1 MIDLNFW
8 EYYSIGDWKVKWEF
22 VWYRF
27 QYENWTLDT
36 IHHRNISHIDY
47 TTYSIEELLKI
58 IPDYIS
64 EKNSGTCTQ
73 LEFWKN
79 YCWYYQYA
87 EWSFEE
93 KPTKI
98 IQFTWNLQSSLYSLV
113 LWCKDNNFIK

>member
-27 QYENWTLDT
+27 QYENWTFDT
-36 IHHRNISHIDY
+36 IHHRNINHIDY
-47 TTYSIEELLKI
+47 LSYSIEELLEI
-58 IPDYIS
+58 LPDDIA
-64 EKNSGTCTQ
+64 EKNSGTCKQ

-79 YCWYYQYA
+79 YCWYYEYD

-113 LWCKDNNFIK
+113 LWCKDNNFIS